1 MANDIK
7 GVFQIFLNI
16 TDNKKYEYNKN
27 TELIEIF
34 QNDSS
39 VTNECN
45 KYIKILKDIDNF
57 NLLLEEVD
65 LFYIKKTSTQDFFLV
80 GKNKTRQDYEVLI
93 IWSSNKYIEEV
104 IIEEVNSFNNL
115 IKTILKKSNYPK
127 SKKMFLEIKGG
138 EEIIA
143 HPASNSGN
151 KEYKKQKIL
160 DFYSAIHWLTISEI
174 DRKVWVLDKITF
186 IVIIITSLFILAG
199 SFLTKNMTFLSI
211 FVGIAIPIAYE
222 ILRRK
227 LADSKKIRFSFN
239 SLLNSGSH
247 PNLLDDND
255 ENDNLKDPELII
267 GDKNE

>member
-16 TDNKKYEYNKN
+16 TDNTKYEYNKN

-34 QNDSS
+34 QSDSS
-39 VTNECN
+39 VTNEYN
-45 KYIKILKDIDNF
+45 KYIKILKEIDNF

-65 LFYIKKTSTQDFFLV
+65 LFYIKKTSTQDFFLI

-93 IWSSNKYIEEV
+93 IWSSTKSIEVV
-104 IIEEVNSFNNL
+104 IMEEIDSFNNL

-160 DFYSAIHWLTISEI
+160 DIYSAIHWLIISET
-174 DRKVWVLDKITF
+174 DNKVWILDKMTI
-186 IVIIITSLFILAG
+186 IVIIVISLIILTVT
-199 SFLTKNMTFLSI
+199 FLTTNMSYLSI

-227 LADSKKIRFSFN
+227 FSDNKKIRFSFN
-239 SLLNSGSH
+239 SLLNSGTH

-255 ENDNLKDPELII
+255 ENNNLKDPKLNI